1 MNIPDDVDMGEMGM
15 DRAGI
20 KKGVKWK
27 LNNDIDPGCPQE
39 CDGDYD
45 NTRGGGGAEDGS
57 DGHVSKICIDTSNIV
72 ILH

>member
-39 CDGDYD
+39 CVGDYD
-45 NTRGGGGAEDGS
+45 NTRGGGWS
-57 DGHVSKICIDTSNIV
+57 
-72 ILH
+72 